1 MSNRFHTPTD
11 NYKTVPVLDPES
23 RTADTNGGYVDTRG
37 ATHIVWDFHLGA
49 HDRTTGD
56 ETVEFKVQ
64 HADDTGGTGLAD
76 ISGATSGVIGNVV
89 PDATK
94 GNMYQI
100 SIPLDTSGM
109 MRYQRPVIDVSGT
122 TPIVLTAVSCR
133 LFGIGDKPPAAQAQP
148 GGVTVV
154 KV

>member
-1 MSNRFHTPTD
+1 MHTPTD

-23 RTADTNGGYVDTRG
+23 RTDDVNSGYVDTLG
-37 ATHIVWDFHLGA
+37 YTHAVWELHLGA

-56 ETVEFKVQ
+56 ETIEFTIS
-64 HADDTGGTGLAD
+64 HADDTGGTGLAA

-94 GNMYQI
+94 GNVYQI
-100 SIPLDTSGM
+100 SIALDEAG
-109 MRYQRPVIDVSGT
+109 RKRFQRCTLDVSGT
-122 TPIVLTAVSCR
+122 TPICLTSVTCR
-133 LFGIGDKPPAAQAQP
+133 LFNGDKPPVAQAQP